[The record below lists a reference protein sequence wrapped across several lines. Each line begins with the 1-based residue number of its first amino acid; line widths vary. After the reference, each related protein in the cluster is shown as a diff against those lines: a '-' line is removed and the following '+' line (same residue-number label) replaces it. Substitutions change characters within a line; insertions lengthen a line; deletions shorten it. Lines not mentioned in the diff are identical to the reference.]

1 MNQEFIISISTAII
15 APILA
20 YLKVREERNATKEK
34 RDTSMALVQQDIK
47 RLKQEVRGIDELK
60 HAINSIN
67 QSLVRIETI
76 LEIYAK
82 KLEQKEC

>member
-1 MNQEFIISISTAII
+1 MNQEFVISIGTAII

-20 YLKVREERNATKEK
+20 YLKVRDERNATKEK
-34 RDTSMALVQQDIK
+34 RDTELALVQQDIK

>member
-1 MNQEFIISISTAII
+1 MNQEFIISIGTAII
-15 APILA
+15 APILT
-20 YLKVREERNATKEK
+20 YLKVRDERNATKEK
-34 RDTSMALVQQDIK
+34 RDTELALVQQDIK

>member
-15 APILA
+15 APILV
-20 YLKVREERNATKEK
+20 YLKVRDERNATKEK
-34 RDTSMALVQQDIK
+34 RDTDMALVQQDIK

>member
-1 MNQEFIISISTAII
+1 MNEEFIISIGTAII

-34 RDTSMALVQQDIK
+34 RDTTMALVQQDIK

-60 HAINSIN
+60 LSINSIN

>member
-1 MNQEFIISISTAII
+1 MNQEFIISIGTAII

-20 YLKVREERNATKEK
+20 YLKVRDERNATKEK
-34 RDTSMALVQQDIK
+34 RDTELALVQQDIK

>member
-1 MNQEFIISISTAII
+1 MNQEFIISFSTAII

-20 YLKVREERNATKEK
+20 YLKVRDERNTTKEK

-60 HAINSIN
+60 LSINSIN

>member
-1 MNQEFIISISTAII
+1 MNQEFIISIGTAII

-20 YLKVREERNATKEK
+20 YLKVRDERNATKEK
-34 RDTSMALVQQDIK
+34 RDTELALVQQDIK
-47 RLKQEVRGIDELK
+47 QLKQEVRGIDELK

>member
-1 MNQEFIISISTAII
+1 MNQEFIISIGTAII

-20 YLKVREERNATKEK
+20 YLKVRDERNATKEK
-34 RDTSMALVQQDIK
+34 RDTDMALVQQDIR
-47 RLKQEVRGIDELK
+47 RLKQEVGGIDELK
-60 HAINSIN
+60 RAINSIN

>member
-1 MNQEFIISISTAII
+1 MNQEFIISIGTAII

-20 YLKVREERNATKEK
+20 YLKVRDERNATKEK
-34 RDTSMALVQQDIK
+34 RDTDMALVQQDIK
-47 RLKQEVRGIDELK
+47 RLKQEVRAIDELK

-76 LEIYAK
+76 LEIYAQ

>member
-1 MNQEFIISISTAII
+1 MHQEFIISISTAII

-34 RDTSMALVQQDIK
+34 RDTDMALVQQDIK
-47 RLKQEVRGIDELK
+47 RLKQEVRSIDELK
-60 HAINSIN
+60 LSINSIN

-82 KLEQKEC
+82 KREQKEC

>member
-1 MNQEFIISISTAII
+1 MNQEFIISIGTAII

-20 YLKVREERNATKEK
+20 YLKVRDERNATKEK
-34 RDTSMALVQQDIK
+34 RDTDMALVQQDIK

-76 LEIYAK
+76 LEIYAQ

>member
-1 MNQEFIISISTAII
+1 MNQEFIISFGAAII

-20 YLKVREERNATKEK
+20 YLKVRDERNATKEK
-34 RDTSMALVQQDIK
+34 RDTDMALVQQDIK
-47 RLKQEVRGIDELK
+47 QLKQEVRGIDELK

-76 LEIYAK
+76 LEFYAK
-82 KLEQKEC
+82 KLEKKEC

>member
-1 MNQEFIISISTAII
+1 MNQEFIISIGTAII
-15 APILA
+15 APVLA
-20 YLKVREERNATKEK
+20 YLKVRDERNATKEK
-34 RDTSMALVQQDIK
+34 RDTDMALVQQDIK

-60 HAINSIN
+60 LSINSIN

>member
-1 MNQEFIISISTAII
+1 MNQEFIISIGTAII

-20 YLKVREERNATKEK
+20 YLKVRDERNATKEK
-34 RDTSMALVQQDIK
+34 RDTDMALVQQDIK
-47 RLKQEVRGIDELK
+47 RLKQEVRAIDELK

>member
-1 MNQEFIISISTAII
+1 MNQEFIISISTAIV
-15 APILA
+15 APVLA
-20 YLKVREERNATKEK
+20 YLKVRDERNATKEK
-34 RDTSMALVQQDIK
+34 RDTDMALVQHEIK

-60 HAINSIN
+60 LSINSIN

>member
-1 MNQEFIISISTAII
+1 MNQEFIISIGTAII
-15 APILA
+15 APIFA
-20 YLKVREERNATKEK
+20 YLKVRDERNATKEK
-34 RDTSMALVQQDIK
+34 RDTELALVQQDIK
-47 RLKQEVRGIDELK
+47 RLKQEVRAIDELK

-82 KLEQKEC
+82 KMEQKEC

>member
-1 MNQEFIISISTAII
+1 MNQEFVISIATAII

-20 YLKVREERNATKEK
+20 YLKVRDERNATKEK
-34 RDTSMALVQQDIK
+34 RDTDLALVQQDIK